1 LSAIYLDHAT
11 TTRPDPRIL
20 AAMLPYLG
28 EEFGDPRS
36 PHSLGRAARAAL
48 EKAREEVARLV
59 GCATDEVVFTSS
71 ATEANHLALRG
82 VFRARGRRSSRLVV
96 SAIEHVSVLHAALTL
111 REEGAQVDLL
121 RVEAHGRAD
130 LDHLSRLLESP
141 PALVSVMHAN
151 GEIGTMQPLAEIRRL
166 TRAAGALLHTD
177 ATLGA
182 ALFPGLWQEF
192 EPDLLSLTPHLF
204 HGPKGI
210 GALVVREGVRLKPQ
224 MEGGTQEGG
233 RRAGTPSVALAVG
246 FGEAA
251 RLARAEAPD
260 RVRRRAGLA
269 ARLRSLLEQ
278 ELGEWIPTGDREHRL
293 PGHLS
298 LCLRYVEGEA
308 VLGLLDD
315 AGIAAGSG
323 SACTRGAGKPS
334 HVLAAVGID
343 PVLARGALDFCFGA
357 FSADSEPEQV
367 TSELTGI
374 VSRLRALSPLTPAR
388 S

>member
-1 LSAIYLDHAT
+1 MIYLDNAT

-20 AAMLPYLG
+20 PAMLPYLG

-36 PHSLGRAARAAL
+36 PHGLGRRARAAL
-48 EKAREEVARLV
+48 EGAREEVARLV
-59 GCATDEVVFTSS
+59 GCLPEEVVFTSS

-82 VFRARGRRSSRLVV
+82 VFLAKGRRSARLVV
-96 SAIEHVSVLHAALTL
+96 SAVEHLSVLHAASTL
-111 REEGAQVDLL
+111 REAGARVDLL
-121 RVEAHGRAD
+121 RVDPQGKVD
-130 LDHLSRLLESP
+130 LDHLAGLLAEP

-151 GEIGTMQPLAEIRRL
+151 GEIGTMQPLAEIRRVS
-166 TRAAGALLHTD
+166 REAGALLHTD
-177 ATLGA
+177 ATLTAG
-182 ALFPGLWQEF
+182 LFPGLWAQI
-192 EPDLLSLTPHLF
+192 EPDLLSLAPHLF
-204 HGPKGI
+204 HGPRGI

-233 RRAGTPSVALAVG
+233 LRAGTSSVALAVG

-251 RLARAEAPD
+251 RLARTEAAE
-260 RVRRRAGLA
+260 RVRRRSDLA
-269 ARLRSLLEQ
+269 SKMRARLEQSLED
-278 ELGEWIPTGDREHRL
+278 WVATGDPDGRL

-308 VLGLLDD
+308 ALGLLED

-323 SACTRGAGKPS
+323 SACTRGAGKAS
-334 HVLAAVGID
+334 HVLEAIGIE

-357 FSADSEPEQV
+357 FSADSEPAQAAGALVEV
-367 TSELTGI
+367 AA
-374 VSRLRALSPLTPAR
+374 RLRALSPLTPKR